1 MNPLPVAGASRPP
14 HGPPS
19 RWEQALLRA
28 LWWLAGSGT
37 ALLLFW
43 LNPSPVQRLD
53 LLAYDLLL
61 PTISAGAEPP
71 VVVAIDDA
79 SLAALGR
86 WPWPRELHARMI
98 DRLHEAGA
106 SAIGMAVL
114 FSEPDTRNPASDAA
128 LAAAIARHGHV
139 VLASAPAEQPK
150 GRTAAAP
157 LRPSLVLAD
166 AQNPPVLG
174 HADVEMDLDGQSRSI
189 YLMAGNG
196 QADTPAL
203 ALAVLQQTTPDRA
216 WNRLLPTDT
225 VRPAALW
232 VREHEVLLPQV
243 RGLPTLSFASVLKS
257 PQALDTVR
265 GRAVFI
271 GTTASGLGGELA
283 TPLAGQHATLPSVV
297 FHAQAFEALRSQAWT
312 QRAPAPLA
320 LLFALLAVSC
330 LALVPACQG
339 RRLLLAGGLLALPL
353 LVSAGV
359 LLATRTW
366 LPPATATLALA
377 VALACWLQ
385 GRLQTLNR
393 TLLRS
398 RQHAQ
403 STLQALDEAVITID
417 APQHTIRFANP
428 AAHLH
433 APGQTLVGQPLH
445 SALPLDQDSMERLVG
460 AVFEC
465 LGRGSRVHV
474 RELLCLHAP
483 GGLRM
488 LQATA
493 SPLRSP
499 EGALEGAVLV
509 FSDVTHSVAA
519 TRALDFAANHDTLTG
534 LPNRALLHERMH
546 LALSR
551 VQRRGDTL
559 AVLFLDLNRFKHI
572 NDSLG
577 HRAGDAVLRTIAQ
590 RLSALC
596 RDTDTVARWGGDE
609 FVLLLEDVGGQ
620 EGAAAAAAK
629 VVEALTQDIVL
640 DASFGHTTLPSAG
653 SIGIVMAPQDGTELE
668 VLLSKADMAMYRA
681 KAQPQA
687 CFQFWSNDINT
698 RMHERLALEMDLRQA
713 LRQNLLLLH
722 CQPQFSLHTQQ
733 MVGMEALMRW
743 QRTPEQLVLPIGFMG
758 VAEECGLIVDM
769 GAWAVL
775 HAARQVALWLHAG
788 LQPVPVAVNISARQ
802 CLNRD
807 LVQVVRLA
815 LQETGIPPHLLRLEI
830 TETTAMSDAD
840 QVIGLLQDIRALGV
854 RLAVDDFG
862 TGYSSLAHLKRF
874 PIDELKID
882 RSFVSD
888 ITTDKDSAAI
898 VRATI
903 ALAHG
908 LGLQVVAE
916 GVETKAQSRFLTEQQ
931 CDTAQGYLFGR
942 PQPLDTVTQ
951 WL

>member
-1 MNPLPVAGASRPP
+1 M
-14 HGPPS
+14 
-19 RWEQALLRA
+19 LRA
-28 LWWLAGSGT
+28 GWWLAGIAT
-37 ALLLFW
+37 ALLLSW
-43 LNPSPVQRLD
+43 LNPAPVQRLD

-61 PTISAGAEPP
+61 PTTTASAQPP

-86 WPWPRELHARMI
+86 WPWSREVHAQMI
-98 DRLHEAGA
+98 DRLHAAGA
-106 SAIGMAVL
+106 SAVGMAVL

-128 LAAAIARHGHV
+128 LAAAIARQGHV
-139 VLASAPAEQPK
+139 VLAVAPSQQPD
-150 GRTAAAP
+150 GRLAAAP
-157 LRPSLVLAD
+157 LLPTLVLAD
-166 AQNPPVLG
+166 TKTPPSLG

-203 ALAVLQQTTPDRA
+203 ALAVLQQASPGLAWDRVLA
-216 WNRLLPTDT
+216 VDT
-225 VRPAALW
+225 VTRPATTW
-232 VREHEVLLPQV
+232 VRDHEVLLPRV
-243 RGLPTLSFASVLKS
+243 RGLPTVSFASALQS
-257 PQALDTVR
+257 PQALHMVR

-283 TPLAGQHATLPSVV
+283 SPLAGSHTTLPSVV
-297 FHAQAFEALRSQAWT
+297 FHAQAFEALRSQVWT
-312 QRAPAPLA
+312 DRAPASLA

-330 LALVPACQG
+330 LALVPQCQD
-339 RRLLLAGGLLALPL
+339 RRLLLAGGLLAVPL

-377 VALACWLQ
+377 VALGFWLA
-385 GRLQTLNR
+385 GKLRALNR
-393 TLLRS
+393 KLLRS

-403 STLQALDEAVITID
+403 STLQAIDDAVITID
-417 APQHTIRFANP
+417 ARRHTIRFANP
-428 AAHLH
+428 AAQLQ
-433 APGQTLVGQPLH
+433 APGRTLLGQPLNT
-445 SALPLDQDSMERLVG
+445 AYPLTEDSMERLVS

-474 RELLCLHAP
+474 RELLNLP
-483 GGLRM
+483 DPSGLRV

-499 EGALEGAVLV
+499 EGALDGAVLV
-509 FSDVTHSVAA
+509 FADVTHSVATA
-519 TRALDFAANHDTLTG
+519 RALDFAANHDALTG
-534 LPNRALLHERMH
+534 LPNRTLLHERLN

-551 VQRRGDTL
+551 LQRRDGSL

-572 NDSLG
+572 NDNLG
-577 HRAGDAVLRTIAQ
+577 HRAGDEVLRIIAQ
-590 RLSALC
+590 RLSTLC

-609 FVLLLEDVGGQ
+609 FVLLLEDVDGQ
-620 EGAAAAAAK
+620 EGAATAAAK
-629 VVEALTQDIVL
+629 VVAALAQDIVL
-640 DASFGHTTLPSAG
+640 DARFGHLTVPSAG
-653 SIGIVMAPQDGTELE
+653 SVGVVMAPQDGIDLDG
-668 VLLSKADMAMYRA
+668 LLSKADMAMYRA

-713 LRQNLLLLH
+713 LREDLFVLH
-722 CQPQFSLHTQQ
+722 YQPQFSLTTQQ
-733 MVGMEALMRW
+733 LVGMEALMRW
-743 QRTPEQLVLPIGFMG
+743 QRTPEQLVMPIGFIE

-775 HAARQVALWLHAG
+775 HAARQVALWLRAG
-788 LQPVPVAVNISARQ
+788 LKPLPIAVNISARQ

-815 LQETGIPPHLLRLEI
+815 LRETGIPPHLLRLEI

-840 QVIGLLQDIRALGV
+840 QVIGLLHDIRALGV

-903 ALAHG
+903 VLAHG
-908 LGLQVVAE
+908 LGLRVVAE
-916 GVETKAQSRFLTEQQ
+916 GVETKDQSRFLADQH
-931 CDTAQGYLFGR
+931 CDTVQGYLFGH
-942 PQPLDTVTQ
+942 PQPLDVATR